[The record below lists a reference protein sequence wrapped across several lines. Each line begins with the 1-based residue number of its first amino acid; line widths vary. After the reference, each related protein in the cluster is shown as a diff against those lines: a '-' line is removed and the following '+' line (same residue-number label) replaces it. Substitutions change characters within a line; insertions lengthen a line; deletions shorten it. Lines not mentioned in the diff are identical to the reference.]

1 MTKTIGNSA
10 KITAPTPTTWR
21 QPISDIHR
29 RRGIRR
35 RAGRAR
41 ARQWWSSSG
50 PLLPG
55 SVDVFE
61 DAGDSELD
69 RGQDTGEHEQ
79 AHRDRGGEA
88 EIGPGATEG
97 DAIDPRDQDVRAASG
112 VLTGGEGDAVG
123 EQRDRGAGV

>member
-1 MTKTIGNSA
+1 
-10 KITAPTPTTWR
+10 
-21 QPISDIHR
+21 R
-29 RRGIRR
+29 RRHTRSKRDWSSDVCSSDLIGAGGSGAG
-35 RAGRAR
+35 AGRAR

-61 DAGDSELD
+61 DVGESELD

-97 DAIDPRDQDVRAASG
+97 DAIDHRDQDVRAASG
-112 VLTGGEGDAVG
+112 VLTGGEGAALG
-123 EQRDRGAGV
+123 EQLDRVEVVEVERE